1 MKKVIAV
8 LLGLM
13 LTCSVFL
20 GGCGDKD
27 DGKITESSRTPLG
40 SVESSSNIAENA
52 SGNLANGA
60 TKASEALSEA
70 GSKAKDDLTKAG
82 EKLSQGA
89 NDAKNDLS
97 NALS

>member
-27 DGKITESSRTPLG
+27 DGKITESSRPPLAAAEN
-40 SVESSSNIAENA
+40 STNIVENA
-52 SGNLANGA
+52 SSRLAEGV
-60 TKASEALSEA
+60 TRASEALSEA
-70 GSKAKDDLTKAG
+70 GSKAKDDLTKISEA
-82 EKLSQGA
+82 
-89 NDAKNDLS
+89 LS
-97 NALS
+97 NAADNGKDGLSNTAR

>member
-27 DGKITESSRTPLG
+27 DGKITESSRTP
-40 SVESSSNIAENA
+40 VAAESSTNIVEKASSRLAE
-52 SGNLANGA
+52 GA
-60 TKASEALSEA
+60 TKASEKLDEA
-70 GSKAKDDLTKAG
+70 GSKVQNGLT
-82 EKLSQGA
+82 
-89 NDAKNDLS
+89 DLS
-97 NALS
+97 ETLHNMASEAGNDVSKAVR

>member
-27 DGKITESSRTPLG
+27 DGKITESSRTPAA
-40 SVESSSNIAENA
+40 ESSTNMAEKA
-52 SGNLANGA
+52 SSEVANGA
-60 TKASEALSEA
+60 TKASDALSEA
-70 GSKAKDDLTKAG
+70 GSKVRDDLTKTS
-82 EKLSQGA
+82 EKLSDAA

-97 NALS
+97 DAMS